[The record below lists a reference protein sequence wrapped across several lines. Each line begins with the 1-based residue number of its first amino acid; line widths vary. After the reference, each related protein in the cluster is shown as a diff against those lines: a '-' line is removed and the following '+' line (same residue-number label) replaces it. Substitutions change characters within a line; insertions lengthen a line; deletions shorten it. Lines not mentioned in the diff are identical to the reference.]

1 MSTVEPGAS
10 LDGEGLTDLLLRL
23 LLDADLRARLAAEG
37 AEAVAADPG
46 ELECLASVD
55 LAELDTT
62 ARRLRSQVW
71 RPGSGGSLATTFPR
85 SLRLLQDAGATEAG
99 LLTGFLGS
107 PQFSR
112 FRLIPYT
119 TPGMSSEE
127 AFASYLLDGVGAGAL
142 RDTVTHELMIALFT
156 ALTCEQPLS
165 FVIEAEGIVRTD
177 RGHAALRAYA
187 PASVATWGT
196 IPGEQHGAGD
206 TDLATN
212 VEAVE
217 YAYFT
222 TSAAGLAH
230 GVVSGRVAAAFE
242 AEPTARRET
251 ARRALAR
258 RGLW

>member
-1 MSTVEPGAS
+1 MNTVEPGAS
-10 LDGEGLTDLLLRL
+10 LDGERLTDLLMRL
-23 LLDADLRARLAAEG
+23 LLDADLRARLADEG
-37 AEAVAADPG
+37 AEAVATDPG
-46 ELECLASVD
+46 EVECLASVD
-55 LAELDTT
+55 PAELDTT

-85 SLRLLQDAGATEAG
+85 SLRLLQDAGATESG

-107 PQFSR
+107 PHFAK

-119 TPGMSSEE
+119 GPGLSVEE
-127 AFASYLLDGVGAGAL
+127 AFACHLLDGAQNAVL

-177 RGHAALRAYA
+177 RGHSAVRTYEM
-187 PASVATWGT
+187 ASVATWGT
-196 IPGEQHGAGD
+196 APGGRPGAGD
-206 TDLATN
+206 TERTAK
-212 VEAVE
+212 VEALQ
-217 YAYFT
+217 YAYFAT
-222 TSAAGLAH
+222 PAGLAH

-242 AEPTARRET
+242 AEATPRRET

>member
-1 MSTVEPGAS
+1 MTTLEPGAS
-10 LDGEGLTDLLLRL
+10 LDGEQLTDLFLRL
-23 LLDADLRARLAAEG
+23 LLDADLRARLADDG
-37 AEAVAADPG
+37 AEAVAADAG

-85 SLRLLQDAGATEAG
+85 SLRVLQGTGTTESD

-107 PQFSR
+107 PHFAR

-119 TPGMSSEE
+119 APGLSAEE
-127 AFASYLLDGVGAGAL
+127 AFASYLLEGVEERAL

-165 FVIEAEGIVRTD
+165 FVIEAEGILPTE
-177 RGHAALRAYA
+177 RGHAAVRTYA
-187 PASVATWGT
+187 VSSVATWGAT
-196 IPGEQHGAGD
+196 TGGRPSAEVQGAD
-206 TDLATN
+206 
-212 VEAVE
+212 EAH

-222 TSAAGLAH
+222 TSAGLAH
-230 GVVSGRVAAAFE
+230 GVVSGRVAEAFE
-242 AEPTARRET
+242 AEASDRRET

>member
-1 MSTVEPGAS
+1 MTAVEPGAS
-10 LDGEGLTDLLLRL
+10 LDGERLTDLLMRL
-23 LLDADLRARLAAEG
+23 LLDADLRARLADEG

-85 SLRLLQDAGATEAG
+85 SLRLLQDTGATESD

-107 PQFSR
+107 PHFAR

-119 TPGMSSEE
+119 APGLSAEE
-127 AFASYLLDGVGAGAL
+127 AFASYLLEGAEGRAL

-165 FVIEAEGIVRTD
+165 FVIEAEEIVPTE
-177 RGHAALRAYA
+177 RGHAAVRTYA
-187 PASVATWGT
+187 ASSVATWGAT
-196 IPGEQHGAGD
+196 TGGRPSAEAQGAD
-206 TDLATN
+206 
-212 VEAVE
+212 EAH

-222 TSAAGLAH
+222 TPAGLAH
-230 GVVSGRVAAAFE
+230 GAVSGRVAAAFE
-242 AEPTARRET
+242 AGPSERRET
-251 ARRALAR
+251 ARRALAH

>member
-1 MSTVEPGAS
+1 VTTVEPGAS
-10 LDGEGLTDLLLRL
+10 LDGEQLTDLLMRL
-23 LLDADLRARLAAEG
+23 LLDADLRARLSEEG

-71 RPGSGGSLATTFPR
+71 RPGSGGSLATTFPH
-85 SLRLLQDAGATEAG
+85 SLRLLQDAGATEPD

-107 PQFSR
+107 PHFAR
-112 FRLIPYT
+112 YRLIPYT
-119 TPGMSSEE
+119 APGVSAEE
-127 AFASYLLDGVGAGAL
+127 AFASYLLDGAGPGAL

-165 FVIEAEGIVRTD
+165 FVVEAEGIVPTD
-177 RGHAALRAYA
+177 RGHAAVRAYA
-187 PASVATWGT
+187 AASAATWAAAS
-196 IPGEQHGAGD
+196 GEHSAN
-206 TDLATN
+206 A
-212 VEAVE
+212 EAVH

-222 TSAAGLAH
+222 TSAGLAH

-242 AEPTARRET
+242 GEPSDRREI

>member
-1 MSTVEPGAS
+1 MTTVEPGAS
-10 LDGEGLTDLLLRL
+10 LDGERLTDLLMRL
-23 LLDADLRARLAAEG
+23 LLDADLRTRLADEG

-85 SLRLLQDAGATEAG
+85 SLRLLQDTGVTESD

-107 PQFSR
+107 PHFAR

-119 TPGMSSEE
+119 APGLSAEE
-127 AFASYLLDGVGAGAL
+127 AFAAYLLEGAEARSAARH
-142 RDTVTHELMIALFT
+142 RDPRADDRPVHRAD
-156 ALTCEQPLS
+156 
-165 FVIEAEGIVRTD
+165 VRATPVVRD
-177 RGHAALRAYA
+177 RGGGDRPHRPGPRSRAY
-187 PASVATWGT
+187 VCGVVRGHLGATTGGR
-196 IPGEQHGAGD
+196 PSAEAQGAD
-206 TDLATN
+206 
-212 VEAVE
+212 EAH

-222 TSAAGLAH
+222 TPAGLAH
-230 GVVSGRVAAAFE
+230 GVVSGRVADAFE
-242 AEPTARRET
+242 DGPSDRRET

>member
-1 MSTVEPGAS
+1 MTTVEPGAS
-10 LDGEGLTDLLLRL
+10 LDGEQLTDLLMRL
-23 LLDADLRARLAAEG
+23 LLDADLRARLAEEG

-85 SLRLLQDAGATEAG
+85 SLRLLQDAGATESD

-107 PQFSR
+107 PHFAR

-119 TPGMSSEE
+119 APGLSAEE
-127 AFASYLLDGVGAGAL
+127 AFASYLLDDAGSGAL

-165 FVIEAEGIVRTD
+165 FVIEAEGIVPTD
-177 RGHAALRAYA
+177 RGHTALRTYA
-187 PASVATWGT
+187 AASVATWG
-196 IPGEQHGAGD
+196 
-206 TDLATN
+206 ATSTEHPETTEHAAN
-212 VEAVE
+212 AETVQ

-222 TSAAGLAH
+222 TSAGLAH

-242 AEPTARRET
+242 AEPSHRRET

>member
-1 MSTVEPGAS
+1 MTAVEPGAS
-10 LDGEGLTDLLLRL
+10 LDGERLTDLLMRL
-23 LLDADLRARLAAEG
+23 LLDADLRARLADEG

-85 SLRLLQDAGATEAG
+85 SLRLLQDTGATESD

-107 PQFSR
+107 PHFAR

-119 TPGMSSEE
+119 APGLSVEE
-127 AFASYLLDGVGAGAL
+127 AFASYLLEGAEARAP

-165 FVIEAEGIVRTD
+165 FVIEAEGIIPTE
-177 RGHAALRAYA
+177 RGHAAVRTYA
-187 PASVATWGT
+187 ASSVALWGAA
-196 IPGEQHGAGD
+196 AGGTPSAD
-206 TDLATN
+206 GQAAD
-212 VEAVE
+212 EAH

-222 TSAAGLAH
+222 TPAGLAH
-230 GVVSGRVAAAFE
+230 GVVSGRVAEAFA
-242 AEPTARRET
+242 AEPSDRRET

>member
-1 MSTVEPGAS
+1 MTTVKPGAS
-10 LDGEGLTDLLLRL
+10 LDGEQLTDLLMRL
-23 LLDADLRARLAAEG
+23 LLDADLRARLADEG
-37 AEAVAADPG
+37 AEAVAANQG

-71 RPGSGGSLATTFPR
+71 RPGSGGGLATTFPR
-85 SLRLLQDAGATEAG
+85 SLRLLRDAGATESD

-107 PQFSR
+107 PHFAR

-119 TPGMSSEE
+119 APGLSVEE
-127 AFASYLLDGVGAGAL
+127 AFASYLLDAAAGSGAL
-142 RDTVTHELMIALFT
+142 RNTVTHELMIALFT

-177 RGHAALRAYA
+177 RGHAAVRAYA
-187 PASVATWGT
+187 AASAATWAAASVEHSAD
-196 IPGEQHGAGD
+196 A
-206 TDLATN
+206 
-212 VEAVE
+212 EAVH

-222 TSAAGLAH
+222 TSAGLAH

-242 AEPTARRET
+242 AEPSDRRET

>member
-1 MSTVEPGAS
+1 MTTLEPGAS
-10 LDGEGLTDLLLRL
+10 LDGERLTDLLMRL
-23 LLDADLRARLAAEG
+23 LLDADLRARLADEG

-71 RPGSGGSLATTFPR
+71 RPGSGGSLATTFPH
-85 SLRLLQDAGATEAG
+85 SLRVLQGTGATESD

-107 PQFSR
+107 PHFTR

-119 TPGMSSEE
+119 APGLSAEE
-127 AFASYLLDGVGAGAL
+127 AFASYLLEGVEERAL

-165 FVIEAEGIVRTD
+165 FVIEAEGIVPTE
-177 RGHAALRAYA
+177 RGHAAVRTYA
-187 PASVATWGT
+187 ASSVATWGAT
-196 IPGEQHGAGD
+196 TGGRPSAEAQGAD
-206 TDLATN
+206 ETH
-212 VEAVE
+212 

-222 TSAAGLAH
+222 TPAGLAH
-230 GVVSGRVAAAFE
+230 GVVSGRVAEAFE
-242 AEPTARRET
+242 AGPADRRET

>member
-1 MSTVEPGAS
+1 MTAVEPGAS
-10 LDGEGLTDLLLRL
+10 LDGAQLTDLLLRL
-23 LLDADLRARLAAEG
+23 LLDADLRARLADEG
-37 AEAVAADPG
+37 AAAVAADAG

-85 SLRLLQDAGATEAG
+85 GLRLLQDAGATEAG

-107 PQFSR
+107 PHFAR

-119 TPGMSSEE
+119 APGLSVEE
-127 AFASYLLDGVGAGAL
+127 AFASYLLEGTGPGAV

-156 ALTCEQPLS
+156 ALACEQPLS
-165 FVIEAEGIVRTD
+165 FVIEAEGIVPTD
-177 RGHAALRAYA
+177 RGHAAVRTYEA
-187 PASVATWGT
+187 ASVATWGSV
-196 IPGEQHGAGD
+196 PGERRGA
-206 TDLATN
+206 ASA
-212 VEAVE
+212 EAVR

-222 TSAAGLAH
+222 TSAGLAH
-230 GVVSGRVAAAFE
+230 GVVSGRVAEAFE
-242 AEPTARRET
+242 AGPSDRRET
-251 ARRALAR
+251 ARRALAD

>member
-1 MSTVEPGAS
+1 MSTVEPGTS
-10 LDGEGLTDLLLRL
+10 LDGERLTELLMRL
-23 LLDADLRARLAAEG
+23 LLDADLRARLADEG

-55 LAELDTT
+55 LTELDTT

-85 SLRLLQDAGATEAG
+85 SLRLLQDAGATESA
-99 LLTGFLGS
+99 LLTGFLNS
-107 PQFSR
+107 PHFTR

-119 TPGMSSEE
+119 GPGLSVEE
-127 AFASYLLDGVGAGAL
+127 AFACHLLDGAENATL

-165 FVIEAEGIVRTD
+165 FVIEAEGIIGTD
-177 RGHAALRAYA
+177 RGHAALRRYRTASA
-187 PASVATWGT
+187 AAWAATPAGR
-196 IPGEQHGAGD
+196 PGAGD
-206 TDLATN
+206 TGHTATA
-212 VEAVE
+212 EAVH
-217 YAYFT
+217 YAYFA
-222 TSAAGLAH
+222 TSAGLAH
-230 GVVSGRVAAAFE
+230 GVVTERVAAAFE
-242 AEPTARRET
+242 AEATARRET

>member
-1 MSTVEPGAS
+1 MTTVEPGAS
-10 LDGEGLTDLLLRL
+10 LDGEQLTDLLMQL
-23 LLDADLRARLAAEG
+23 LLDADLRARLADEG

-85 SLRLLQDAGATEAG
+85 SLRLLQDTGATEAG
-99 LLTGFLGS
+99 LLTGFLAS
-107 PQFSR
+107 PHLAR
-112 FRLIPYT
+112 YRLIPYT
-119 TPGMSSEE
+119 APGLSAEE
-127 AFASYLLDGVGAGAL
+127 AFASYLLDGAGSGVL

-156 ALTCEQPLS
+156 SLTCEQPLS
-165 FVIEAEGIVRTD
+165 FVIEAEGIVPTD
-177 RGHAALRAYA
+177 RGHAAVRAYA
-187 PASVATWGT
+187 AASVATWG
-196 IPGEQHGAGD
+196 
-206 TDLATN
+206 ATSAKVTAHAAN
-212 VEAVE
+212 AEAVH

-222 TSAAGLAH
+222 TSAGLAH

-242 AEPTARRET
+242 AGPSDRRET

>member
-1 MSTVEPGAS
+1 MTTVEPGAS
-10 LDGEGLTDLLLRL
+10 LDGERLTDLLMRL
-23 LLDADLRARLAAEG
+23 LLDADLRARLASEG
-37 AEAVAADPG
+37 AGAVAADPG

-85 SLRLLQDAGATEAG
+85 SLRLLQDAGATESG
-99 LLTGFLGS
+99 LLTGFLAS
-107 PQFSR
+107 PYFGR

-119 TPGMSSEE
+119 APGLSAEE
-127 AFASYLLDGVGAGAL
+127 AFASYLLDGAGAGPL

-165 FVIEAEGIVRTD
+165 FVIEAEGIVPTD
-177 RGHAALRAYA
+177 RGHAAVRAYTA
-187 PASVATWGT
+187 ASVAAWGT
-196 IPGEQHGAGD
+196 APDGRPGVEDTEHAGA
-206 TDLATN
+206 
-212 VEAVE
+212 VQ

-222 TSAAGLAH
+222 TSAGLAH

-242 AEPTARRET
+242 AEPSDRRET

>member
-1 MSTVEPGAS
+1 MTTVEPGAS
-10 LDGEGLTDLLLRL
+10 LDGEHLTDLLMRL
-23 LLDADLRARLAAEG
+23 LLDADLRARLADEG

-85 SLRLLQDAGATEAG
+85 SLRLLRDAGATEPD

-107 PQFSR
+107 PHFAR

-119 TPGMSSEE
+119 APGLSVEE
-127 AFASYLLDGVGAGAL
+127 AFASFLLDAAGSGAL

-156 ALTCEQPLS
+156 ALACEQPLS

-177 RGHAALRAYA
+177 RGHAAVRAYA
-187 PASVATWGT
+187 AASAAAWAAAA
-196 IPGEQHGAGD
+196 GEHSAN
-206 TDLATN
+206 A
-212 VEAVE
+212 EAVR

-222 TSAAGLAH
+222 TSAGLAH

-242 AEPTARRET
+242 AEPSDRRET
-251 ARRALAR
+251 VRRALAR

>member
-1 MSTVEPGAS
+1 VSTAEPGAS
-10 LDGEGLTDLLLRL
+10 LDGEQLTDLLMRL
-23 LLDADLRARLAAEG
+23 LLDADLRARLSEEG

-71 RPGSGGSLATTFPR
+71 RPGSGGSLATTFPQG
-85 SLRLLQDAGATEAG
+85 LRLLQDAGANESD

-107 PQFSR
+107 PHFAR
-112 FRLIPYT
+112 YRLIPYT
-119 TPGMSSEE
+119 APGLSAEE
-127 AFASYLLDGVGAGAL
+127 AFASYLLDGVGSGAL

-165 FVIEAEGIVRTD
+165 FVIEAEGIVPTD
-177 RGHAALRAYA
+177 RGHAAVRAYA
-187 PASVATWGT
+187 AASAATWAAAS
-196 IPGEQHGAGD
+196 GEHSAN
-206 TDLATN
+206 A
-212 VEAVE
+212 EAVH

-222 TSAAGLAH
+222 TSAGLAH

-242 AEPTARRET
+242 AEPSDRRET

>member
-1 MSTVEPGAS
+1 MTTAEPGAS
-10 LDGEGLTDLLLRL
+10 LDGEQLTDLLMRL
-23 LLDADLRARLAAEG
+23 LLDADLRTRLAEEG

-85 SLRLLQDAGATEAG
+85 SLRLLQDTGATESD

-107 PQFSR
+107 PHFAR
-112 FRLIPYT
+112 YRLIPYT
-119 TPGMSSEE
+119 TPGLSAEE
-127 AFASYLLDGVGAGAL
+127 AFASYLLDDAGTGEL

-165 FVIEAEGIVRTD
+165 FVIEAEGIVPTG
-177 RGHAALRAYA
+177 RGHAAVRAYA
-187 PASVATWGT
+187 AASAATWAAAS
-196 IPGEQHGAGD
+196 GEHSAN
-206 TDLATN
+206 A
-212 VEAVE
+212 EAVH

-222 TSAAGLAH
+222 TSAGLAH

-242 AEPTARRET
+242 AEPSDRRET

>member
-1 MSTVEPGAS
+1 VTTVEPGAS
-10 LDGEGLTDLLLRL
+10 LDGEQLTDLLMRL
-23 LLDADLRARLAAEG
+23 LLDADLRARLSEEG
-37 AEAVAADPG
+37 AEAVAADTG

-85 SLRLLQDAGATEAG
+85 SLRLLQDAGATEPD

-107 PQFSR
+107 PHFAR
-112 FRLIPYT
+112 YRLIPYT
-119 TPGMSSEE
+119 APGVSAEE
-127 AFASYLLDGVGAGAL
+127 AFASYLLDGVGSGML

-165 FVIEAEGIVRTD
+165 FVIEAEGIVPTD
-177 RGHAALRAYA
+177 RGHAAVRAYA
-187 PASVATWGT
+187 AASAATWAAAS
-196 IPGEQHGAGD
+196 GEHSAN
-206 TDLATN
+206 A
-212 VEAVE
+212 EAVH

-222 TSAAGLAH
+222 TSAGLAH

-242 AEPTARRET
+242 GEPSDRRET

>member
-1 MSTVEPGAS
+1 MTAVKPGAS
-10 LDGEGLTDLLLRL
+10 LDGERLTDLLLRL
-23 LLDADLRARLAAEG
+23 LLDADLRARLADEG
-37 AEAVAADPG
+37 AETVAADPG

-55 LAELDTT
+55 LAELDIT

-85 SLRLLQDAGATEAG
+85 SLRLLQNTGATESD
-99 LLTGFLGS
+99 LLTGFLRS
-107 PQFSR
+107 PHFAR

-119 TPGMSSEE
+119 ASGLSAEE
-127 AFASYLLDGVGAGAL
+127 AFASYLLEGAEARAL

-165 FVIEAEGIVRTD
+165 FVIEAEGIVPTE
-177 RGHAALRAYA
+177 RGHAAVRTYA
-187 PASVATWGT
+187 ASSVATWGST
-196 IPGEQHGAGD
+196 TGGRSSAQPPDTGD
-206 TDLATN
+206 AH
-212 VEAVE
+212 

-222 TSAAGLAH
+222 MPAGLAH
-230 GVVSGRVAAAFE
+230 GVVSGRVAEAFE
-242 AEPTARRET
+242 AGPSERRET